1 MLFQLFIANLT
12 ISFLLALFVYTN
24 SKIYYKPCK
33 LINKNGNVV
42 DIHKIFDVF
51 HPHDELNFWKL
62 WIGGFLNFP
71 YKFIISFFIATSM
84 KFHLQ
89 LVNYFYPNSET
100 DLSQWK
106 KMKFGISFW
115 ANFFLF
121 ANGIHLVNKKVDCE
135 KVYKKYL
142 GEDYDFSDDKYSL
155 IISNHIGFF
164 DVVVL
169 MAKYTVGLMAKID
182 VKDYYFV
189 GPIATAMHCLYIKRE
204 SSEERKKIFDQLEER
219 QKLFYEGKFLAPL
232 AMFPEGTTTCGRNIL
247 KFKKGTFYALLPV
260 KPVIINHYQESNY
273 HLSIGAG
280 SAVLSYIKNFCH
292 SIATLYFIEMPIIRP
307 TKFMF
312 ERYGHLGNEKWEIYA
327 EVVRKIYSE
336 IGHLEESTFGLRD
349 EKKYNIALKY
359 GIYNPDLD
367 SFDPNYMNKENKLK
381 FKVE

>member
-1 MLFQLFIANLT
+1 
-12 ISFLLALFVYTN
+12 
-24 SKIYYKPCK
+24 
-33 LINKNGNVV
+33 
-42 DIHKIFDVF
+42 
-51 HPHDELNFWKL
+51 
-62 WIGGFLNFP
+62 
-71 YKFIISFFIATSM
+71 M

-100 DLSQWK
+100 DPSQWK

-115 ANFFLF
+115 ARFFLIV
-121 ANGIHLVNKKVDCE
+121 NGIHLVHKKVDCE

-142 GEDYDFSDDKYSL
+142 GEDYDFSDSKYSL
-155 IISNHIGFF
+155 IISNHTGFF

-169 MAKYTVGLMAKID
+169 MAKYSVGLMAKID

-204 SSEERKKIFDQLEER
+204 SLEERKKIFEQLEER

-232 AMFPEGTTTCGRNIL
+232 CLFPEGTTSCGRNIL

-260 KPVIINHYQESNY
+260 KPVIINHYQESSY

-292 SIATLYFIEMPIIRP
+292 FIETLYIIEMPIIRP
-307 TKFMF
+307 TEFMF
-312 ERYGHLGNEKWEIYA
+312 EKYKNLGKEKWEIYA

-336 IGHLEESTFGLRD
+336 IGGLEESSFGLRD

-359 GIYNPDLD
+359 GIYNPDLEP
-367 SFDPNYMNKENKLK
+367 FDPHYMDKENKLK
-381 FKVE
+381 EKLD

>member
-33 LINKNGNVV
+33 LIDKNGNVV

-260 KPVIINHYQESNY
+260 KPIIINHYQESNY

>member
-1 MLFQLFIANLT
+1 VI
-12 ISFLLALFVYTN
+12 
-24 SKIYYKPCK
+24 
-33 LINKNGNVV
+33 
-42 DIHKIFDVF
+42 DIHEKFDIF
-51 HPHDELNFWKL
+51 HPHDELRFWKL
-62 WIGGFLNFP
+62 WLGGFINFP
-71 YKFIISFFIATSM
+71 IKLVLSFFIATSM

-89 LVNYFYPNSET
+89 LVNYLYPKSET
-100 DLSQWK
+100 DPSQWK

-115 ANFFLF
+115 ATFFLY
-121 ANGIHLVNKKVDCE
+121 ANGIRVINKNVDCE

-169 MAKYTVGLMAKID
+169 MAKYSVGLMAKID

-260 KPVIINHYQESNY
+260 KPVIINHDQESKY

-280 SAVLSYIKNFCH
+280 AAVMSYIKNFCH
-292 SIATLYFIEMPIIRP
+292 SIESLYIIEMPIIKP
-307 TKFMF
+307 TKYMF
-312 ERYGHLGNEKWEIYA
+312 ETYKHLGNEKWEIYA

-336 IGHLEESTFGLRD
+336 IGNLKESTFGLRD

-367 SFDPNYMNKENKLK
+367 SFDPKYMDKENKMK

>member
-24 SKIYYKPCK
+24 SKILYKPCK
-33 LINKNGNVV
+33 LVDKNGKVIDV
-42 DIHKIFDVF
+42 HKLFDVF
-51 HPHDELNFWKL
+51 HPRDELSFWKL
-62 WIGGFLNFP
+62 WIGGFINFP
-71 YKFIISFFIATSM
+71 FKFLTSLFIALSM

-100 DLSQWK
+100 DPNQWK

-115 ANFFLF
+115 ARFFLLV
-121 ANGIHLVNKKVDCE
+121 NGIRLSYKKVDCE

-142 GEDYDFSDDKYSL
+142 GEDYDFTNDKYSL

-169 MAKYTVGLMAKID
+169 MATYSVGLMAKID

-232 AMFPEGTTTCGRNIL
+232 CLFPEGTTSCGRNIL

-260 KPVIINHYQESNY
+260 KPVIINHYQESSY

-280 SAVLSYIKNFCH
+280 AAVLSYIKNFCH
-292 SIATLYFIEMPIIRP
+292 SIETLYIIEMPIIRP
-307 TKFMF
+307 TEFMF
-312 ERYGHLGNEKWEIYA
+312 KNYSHLGKEKWEVFA
-327 EVVRKIYSE
+327 EVTRKIYSE
-336 IGHLEESTFGLRD
+336 IGNLEESSCVLRD

-359 GIYNPDLD
+359 GIYNPDLEP
-367 SFDPNYMNKENKLK
+367 FDPHYMDKKNKLK
-381 FKVE
+381 EKLD

>member
-33 LINKNGNVV
+33 LIDKNGNVV

-142 GEDYDFSDDKYSL
+142 GEDYDFCDDKYSL

-169 MAKYTVGLMAKID
+169 MAKYSVGLMAKID

-312 ERYGHLGNEKWEIYA
+312 ERYAHLGNEKWEIYA

>member
-33 LINKNGNVV
+33 LIDKNGNVV

-189 GPIATAMHCLYIKRE
+189 GPIATAMHCLYIKR
-204 SSEERKKIFDQLEER
+204 K
-219 QKLFYEGKFLAPL
+219 AP
-232 AMFPEGTTTCGRNIL
+232 
-247 KFKKGTFYALLPV
+247 KKG
-260 KPVIINHYQESNY
+260 
-273 HLSIGAG
+273 
-280 SAVLSYIKNFCH
+280 
-292 SIATLYFIEMPIIRP
+292 
-307 TKFMF
+307 
-312 ERYGHLGNEKWEIYA
+312 
-327 EVVRKIYSE
+327 
-336 IGHLEESTFGLRD
+336 
-349 EKKYNIALKY
+349 KKYLTNWKNDRNYFTKGNSSHLWPCSRKEQPPAVEIFSNSKKELFTLCSLSSPLLLITTRKVTT
-359 GIYNPDLD
+359 IYLLAQDLR
-367 SFDPNYMNKENKLK
+367 F
-381 FKVE
+381 

>member
-24 SKIYYKPCK
+24 SKILYKPCK
-33 LINKNGNVV
+33 LVDKNGKVIDV
-42 DIHKIFDVF
+42 HKLFDVF
-51 HPHDELNFWKL
+51 HPRDELSFWKL
-62 WIGGFLNFP
+62 WLGGFINFP
-71 YKFIISFFIATSM
+71 FKFLTSLFIALSM

-89 LVNYFYPNSET
+89 LVKYFYPNSET
-100 DLSQWK
+100 DPNQCK

-115 ANFFLF
+115 ARFFLLV
-121 ANGIHLVNKKVDCE
+121 NGIRLSYKKVDCE

-142 GEDYDFSDDKYSL
+142 GEDYDFTNDKYSL

-169 MAKYTVGLMAKID
+169 MATYSVGLMAKID

-204 SSEERKKIFDQLEER
+204 SSEERKKIFEQLEER

-232 AMFPEGTTTCGRNIL
+232 CLFPEGTTSCGRNIL

-260 KPVIINHYQESNY
+260 KPVIINHYQESSY

-280 SAVLSYIKNFCH
+280 AAVLSYIKNFCH
-292 SIATLYFIEMPIIRP
+292 SIETLYIIEMPIIRP
-307 TKFMF
+307 TEFMF
-312 ERYGHLGNEKWEIYA
+312 KNYSHLGKEKWEVFA
-327 EVVRKIYSE
+327 EVTRKIYSE
-336 IGHLEESTFGLRD
+336 IGELEESSFGLRD

-359 GIYNPDLD
+359 GIYNPDLEP
-367 SFDPNYMNKENKLK
+367 FDPHYMDKENKLK
-381 FKVE
+381 EKLD

>member
-1 MLFQLFIANLT
+1 MLFELFIANLT

-24 SKIYYKPCK
+24 SKVYYKPCK
-33 LINKNGNVV
+33 LIDKNGNII
-42 DIHKIFDVF
+42 DIHEIYDAF
-51 HPHDELNFWKL
+51 HPHDELSFWKL
-62 WIGGFLNFP
+62 WLGGFINFP
-71 YKFIISFFIATSM
+71 YKFTISLFIALSM

-89 LVNYFYPNSET
+89 LVNYFYPKSEIDT
-100 DLSQWK
+100 NQWK

-115 ANFFLF
+115 ATFFLL
-121 ANGIHLVNKKVDCE
+121 ANGIKVIPKKVDCE

-142 GEDYDFSDDKYSL
+142 GDDYDFSYDKYSL

-169 MAKYTVGLMAKID
+169 MAKYSVGFMAKID

-232 AMFPEGTTTCGRNIL
+232 AMFPEGTTTSGRNIL

-280 SAVLSYIKNFCH
+280 AAVMSYIKNFCH
-292 SIATLYFIEMPIIRP
+292 FRESLYVIEMPVIKP
-307 TKFMF
+307 TEYMYEK
-312 ERYGHLGNEKWEIYA
+312 YKHLGKEKWEIYA

-336 IGHLEESTFGLRD
+336 IGNLKESSLGLRD
-349 EKKYNIALKY
+349 EKKI
-359 GIYNPDLD
+359 
-367 SFDPNYMNKENKLK
+367 
-381 FKVE
+381 

>member
-33 LINKNGNVV
+33 LVDKNGKVIDV
-42 DIHKIFDVF
+42 HKIFDVF
-51 HPHDELNFWKL
+51 HPHDELSFWKL
-62 WIGGFLNFP
+62 WLGGFINFP
-71 YKFIISFFIATSM
+71 FKFFTSLFIALSM

-100 DLSQWK
+100 DPKQWK

-115 ANFFLF
+115 ASFFLLV
-121 ANGIHLVNKKVDCE
+121 NGIHIAHKKVDCE

-142 GEDYDFSDDKYSL
+142 GDDYDFTDDKYSL
-155 IISNHIGFF
+155 IISNHTGFF

-169 MAKYTVGLMAKID
+169 MATYSVGLMAKID

-204 SSEERKKIFDQLEER
+204 SSEERKKIFEQLEER

-232 AMFPEGTTTCGRNIL
+232 CMFPEGTTSCGRNIL
-247 KFKKGTFYALLPV
+247 KFKKGTFYALLPF

-292 SIATLYFIEMPIIRP
+292 TFATLYLIEMPIIKP
-307 TKFMF
+307 TEFMF
-312 ERYGHLGNEKWEIYA
+312 KNYSHLGKEKWEVFA
-327 EVVRKIYSE
+327 EVTRKIYSE
-336 IGHLEESTFGLRD
+336 IGNLEESTFGLRD

-359 GIYNPDLD
+359 GIYNADLD
-367 SFDPNYMNKENKLK
+367 SFDPHYMDKENKLK
-381 FKVE
+381 EKLD

>member
-1 MLFQLFIANLT
+1 MLFELFIFNLT
-12 ISFLLALFVYTN
+12 FSFLLALFIYTN
-24 SKIYYKPCK
+24 SKVYYKPCK
-33 LINKNGNVV
+33 LIDKNGNVI

-51 HPHDELNFWKL
+51 HPHDELSFWKL
-62 WIGGFLNFP
+62 WLGGFLNFP
-71 YKFIISFFIATSM
+71 YKFLISLFIALSM

-100 DLSQWK
+100 DPSQWK

-115 ANFFLF
+115 SKFFLLV
-121 ANGIHLVNKKVDCE
+121 NGIHLIPKKVECE

-142 GEDYDFSDDKYSL
+142 GEDYDFSQEKYSL

-169 MAKYTVGLMAKID
+169 MAKYSVGLMAKID

-189 GPIATAMHCLYIKRE
+189 GPIATAMHCLYIERE
-204 SSEERKKIFDQLEER
+204 SSVERKKLFDQLEER

-280 SAVLSYIKNFCH
+280 AAVLSYIKNFCH
-292 SIATLYFIEMPIIRP
+292 FFTSLYFIEMPIIAP
-307 TKFMF
+307 TEFMF
-312 ERYGHLGNEKWEIYA
+312 ENYKSLGKEKWEIYA

-336 IGHLEESTFGLRD
+336 IGNLEESTFGLRD
-349 EKKYNIALKY
+349 EKKYNIAIKY
-359 GIYNPDLD
+359 GIYNPDLE
-367 SFDPNYMNKENKLK
+367 SFDPHYMDKENKLK
-381 FKVE
+381 EKIE

>member
-12 ISFLLALFVYTN
+12 ISFLLSLFIYTN
-24 SKIYYKPCK
+24 SKVYYKPCK
-33 LINKNGNVV
+33 LIDKNGNII

-51 HPHDELNFWKL
+51 HPHDELVFWKL
-62 WIGGFLNFP
+62 WLGGFINFP
-71 YKFIISFFIATSM
+71 FKFITSLFIALSM

-89 LVNYFYPNSET
+89 LVNYIYPNSET
-100 DLSQWK
+100 NPEQWQ

-115 ANFFLF
+115 ASFFLLV
-121 ANGIHLVNKKVDCE
+121 NGIRIRTKKVECE

-142 GEDYDFSDDKYSL
+142 GEDYDFSDEKYSL

-169 MAKYTVGLMAKID
+169 MAKYSVGLMAKID

-189 GPIATAMHCLYIKRE
+189 GPIATAMHCLYIRRE

-247 KFKKGTFYALLPV
+247 KFKRGTFYALLPV
-260 KPVIINHYQESNY
+260 KPVLINHYQESNY

-280 SAVLSYIKNFCH
+280 SAVMSYIKNFCH
-292 SIATLYFIEMPIIRP
+292 FKEYLYLIEMPVIKP

-312 ERYGHLGNEKWEIYA
+312 DNYGHISQEKWEVFA

-336 IGHLEESTFGLRD
+336 IGNLEESTFGLRD

-359 GIYNPDLD
+359 GIYNADLD

-381 FKVE
+381 AKIE

>member
-12 ISFLLALFVYTN
+12 FSFLLALFVYTN
-24 SKIYYKPCK
+24 SKIFYKPCK
-33 LINKNGNVV
+33 LVDKNGKVIDV
-42 DIHKIFDVF
+42 HKLFDVF
-51 HPHDELNFWKL
+51 HPHDELSFWKL
-62 WIGGFLNFP
+62 WIGGFINFP
-71 YKFIISFFIATSM
+71 FKFTISLFIALSM

-100 DLSQWK
+100 DPSQWK

-115 ANFFLF
+115 ARFFLIV
-121 ANGIHLVNKKVDCE
+121 NGIHLVHKKVDCE

-142 GEDYDFSDDKYSL
+142 GEDYDFSDGKYSL

-169 MAKYTVGLMAKID
+169 MAKYSVGLMAKID

-189 GPIATAMHCLYIKRE
+189 GPIATAMHCLYIQRE

-232 AMFPEGTTTCGRNIL
+232 CLFPEGTTSCGRNIL

-260 KPVIINHYQESNY
+260 KPVIINHYQESSY

-292 SIATLYFIEMPIIRP
+292 FIETLYIIEMPIIRP
-307 TKFMF
+307 TEFMF
-312 ERYGHLGNEKWEIYA
+312 EKYKNLGKEKWEIYA

-336 IGHLEESTFGLRD
+336 IGGLEESSFGLRD

-359 GIYNPDLD
+359 GIYNPDLEP
-367 SFDPNYMNKENKLK
+367 FDPHYMDKENKLK
-381 FKVE
+381 EKLD

>member
-24 SKIYYKPCK
+24 SKILYKPCK
-33 LINKNGNVV
+33 LVDKNGKVIDV
-42 DIHKIFDVF
+42 HKLFDVF
-51 HPHDELNFWKL
+51 HPRDELSFWKL
-62 WIGGFLNFP
+62 WIGGFINFP
-71 YKFIISFFIATSM
+71 FKFLTSLFIALSM

-100 DLSQWK
+100 DPNQWK

-115 ANFFLF
+115 ARFFLLV
-121 ANGIHLVNKKVDCE
+121 NGIRLSYKKVDCE

-142 GEDYDFSDDKYSL
+142 GEDYDFTNDKYSL

-169 MAKYTVGLMAKID
+169 MATYSVGLMAKID

-204 SSEERKKIFDQLEER
+204 SSEERKKIFEQLEER

-232 AMFPEGTTTCGRNIL
+232 CLFPEGTTSCGRNIL

-260 KPVIINHYQESNY
+260 KPVIINHYQESSY

-280 SAVLSYIKNFCH
+280 AAVLSYIKNFCH
-292 SIATLYFIEMPIIRP
+292 SIETLYIIEMPIIRP
-307 TKFMF
+307 TEFMF
-312 ERYGHLGNEKWEIYA
+312 KNYSHLGKEKWEVFA
-327 EVVRKIYSE
+327 GVTRKIYSE
-336 IGHLEESTFGLRD
+336 IGQLEESTFGLRD

-359 GIYNPDLD
+359 GIYNPDLET
-367 SFDPNYMNKENKLK
+367 FDPHYMDKENKLK
-381 FKVE
+381 EKLD

>member
-24 SKIYYKPCK
+24 SKILYKPCK
-33 LINKNGNVV
+33 LVDKNGKVIDV
-42 DIHKIFDVF
+42 HKLFDVF
-51 HPHDELNFWKL
+51 HPRDELSFWKL
-62 WIGGFLNFP
+62 WIGGFINFP
-71 YKFIISFFIATSM
+71 FKFLTSLFIALSM

-100 DLSQWK
+100 DPNQWK

-115 ANFFLF
+115 ARFFLLV
-121 ANGIHLVNKKVDCE
+121 NGIRLSYKKVDCE

-142 GEDYDFSDDKYSL
+142 GEDYDFTNDKYSL

-169 MAKYTVGLMAKID
+169 MATYSVGLMAKID

-232 AMFPEGTTTCGRNIL
+232 CLFPEGTTSCGRNIL

-260 KPVIINHYQESNY
+260 KPVIINHYQESSY

-280 SAVLSYIKNFCH
+280 AAVLSYIKNFCH
-292 SIATLYFIEMPIIRP
+292 SIETLYIIEMPIIRP
-307 TKFMF
+307 TEFMF
-312 ERYGHLGNEKWEIYA
+312 KNYSHLGKEKWEVFA
-327 EVVRKIYSE
+327 EVTRKIYSE
-336 IGHLEESTFGLRD
+336 IGNLEESSFGLRD

-359 GIYNPDLD
+359 GIYNPDLEP
-367 SFDPNYMNKENKLK
+367 FDPHYMDKENKLK
-381 FKVE
+381 EKLD

>member
-33 LINKNGNVV
+33 LIDKNGNVV

-169 MAKYTVGLMAKID
+169 MAKYSVGLMAKID

>member
-12 ISFLLALFVYTN
+12 FSFLLALFVYTN
-24 SKIYYKPCK
+24 SKIFYKPCK
-33 LINKNGNVV
+33 LVDKNGKVIDV
-42 DIHKIFDVF
+42 HKLFDVF
-51 HPHDELNFWKL
+51 HPHDELSFWKL
-62 WIGGFLNFP
+62 WIGGFINFP
-71 YKFIISFFIATSM
+71 FKFTISLFIALSM

-100 DLSQWK
+100 DPSQWK

-115 ANFFLF
+115 ARFFLIV
-121 ANGIHLVNKKVDCE
+121 NGIHLVHKKVDCE

-142 GEDYDFSDDKYSL
+142 GEDYDFSDSKYSL
-155 IISNHIGFF
+155 IISNHTGFF

-169 MAKYTVGLMAKID
+169 MAKYSVGLMAKID

-189 GPIATAMHCLYIKRE
+189 GPIATAMHCLYIQRE

-232 AMFPEGTTTCGRNIL
+232 CLFPEGTTSCGRNIL

-260 KPVIINHYQESNY
+260 KPVIINHYQESSY

-292 SIATLYFIEMPIIRP
+292 FIETLYIIEMPIIRP
-307 TKFMF
+307 TEFMF
-312 ERYGHLGNEKWEIYA
+312 EKYKNLGKEKWEIYA

-336 IGHLEESTFGLRD
+336 IGGLEESSFGLRD

-359 GIYNPDLD
+359 GIYNPDLEP
-367 SFDPNYMNKENKLK
+367 FDPHYMDKENKLK
-381 FKVE
+381 EKLD

>member
-12 ISFLLALFVYTN
+12 FSFLLALFVYTN

-33 LINKNGNVV
+33 LVDKNGKVIDV
-42 DIHKIFDVF
+42 HKLFDVF
-51 HPHDELNFWKL
+51 HPHDELSFWKL
-62 WIGGFLNFP
+62 WIGGFINFP
-71 YKFIISFFIATSM
+71 FKFTISLFIALSM

-100 DLSQWK
+100 DPSQWK

-115 ANFFLF
+115 ARFFLIV
-121 ANGIHLVNKKVDCE
+121 NGIHLVHKKVDCE

-142 GEDYDFSDDKYSL
+142 GEDYDFSDGKYSL
-155 IISNHIGFF
+155 IISNHLGFF

-169 MAKYTVGLMAKID
+169 MAKYSVGLMAKID

-189 GPIATAMHCLYIKRE
+189 GPIATAMHCLYIQRE

-232 AMFPEGTTTCGRNIL
+232 CLFPEGTTSCGRNIL

-260 KPVIINHYQESNY
+260 KPVIINHYQESSY

-292 SIATLYFIEMPIIRP
+292 FIETLYIIEMPIIRP
-307 TKFMF
+307 TEFMF
-312 ERYGHLGNEKWEIYA
+312 EKYKNLGKEKWEIYA

-336 IGHLEESTFGLRD
+336 IGGLEESSFGLRD

-359 GIYNPDLD
+359 GIYNPDLEP
-367 SFDPNYMNKENKLK
+367 FDPHYMDKENKLK
-381 FKVE
+381 EKLD

>member
-24 SKIYYKPCK
+24 SKILYKPCK
-33 LINKNGNVV
+33 LVDKNGKVIDV
-42 DIHKIFDVF
+42 HKLFDVF
-51 HPHDELNFWKL
+51 HPRDELSFWKL
-62 WIGGFLNFP
+62 WIGGFINFP
-71 YKFIISFFIATSM
+71 FKFLTSLFIALSM

-100 DLSQWK
+100 DPNQWK

-115 ANFFLF
+115 ARFFLLV
-121 ANGIHLVNKKVDCE
+121 NGIRLSYKKVDCE

-142 GEDYDFSDDKYSL
+142 GEDYDFTNDKYSL

-169 MAKYTVGLMAKID
+169 MATYSVGLMAKID

-232 AMFPEGTTTCGRNIL
+232 CLFPEGTTSCGRNIL

-260 KPVIINHYQESNY
+260 KPVIINHYQESSY

-280 SAVLSYIKNFCH
+280 AAVLSYIKNFCH
-292 SIATLYFIEMPIIRP
+292 SIETLYIIEMPIIRP
-307 TKFMF
+307 TEFMF
-312 ERYGHLGNEKWEIYA
+312 KNYSHLGKEKWEIFA
-327 EVVRKIYSE
+327 EVTRKIYSE
-336 IGHLEESTFGLRD
+336 IGNLEESSFGLRD

-359 GIYNPDLD
+359 GIYNPDLEP
-367 SFDPNYMNKENKLK
+367 FDPHYMDKENKLK
-381 FKVE
+381 EKLD

>member
-33 LINKNGNVV
+33 LIDKNGNVV

>member
-33 LINKNGNVV
+33 LIDKNGNVV

-169 MAKYTVGLMAKID
+169 MAKYSVGLMAKID

-204 SSEERKKIFDQLEER
+204 SKKKKKKIFDQLEER

-359 GIYNPDLD
+359 GIYNPDMD

>member
-24 SKIYYKPCK
+24 SKILYKPCK
-33 LINKNGNVV
+33 LVDKNGKVIDV
-42 DIHKIFDVF
+42 HKLFDVF
-51 HPHDELNFWKL
+51 HPRDELSFWKL
-62 WIGGFLNFP
+62 WIGGFINFP
-71 YKFIISFFIATSM
+71 FKFLTSLFIALSM

-100 DLSQWK
+100 DPNQWK

-115 ANFFLF
+115 ARFFLLV
-121 ANGIHLVNKKVDCE
+121 NGIRLSYKKVDCE

-142 GEDYDFSDDKYSL
+142 GEDYDFTNDKYSL

-169 MAKYTVGLMAKID
+169 MATYSVGLMAKID

-204 SSEERKKIFDQLEER
+204 SSEERKKIFEQLEER

-232 AMFPEGTTTCGRNIL
+232 CLFPEGTTSCGRNIL

-260 KPVIINHYQESNY
+260 KPVIINHYQESSY

-280 SAVLSYIKNFCH
+280 AAVLSYIKNFCH
-292 SIATLYFIEMPIIRP
+292 SIETLYIIEMPIIRP
-307 TKFMF
+307 TEFMF
-312 ERYGHLGNEKWEIYA
+312 KNYSHLGKEKWEVFA
-327 EVVRKIYSE
+327 GVTRKIYSE
-336 IGHLEESTFGLRD
+336 IGQLEESTFGLRD

-359 GIYNPDLD
+359 GIYNPDLE
-367 SFDPNYMNKENKLK
+367 SFDSKYMDKSNKLK
-381 FKVE
+381 VKTE

>member
-33 LINKNGNVV
+33 LIDKNGNVV

-142 GEDYDFSDDKYSL
+142 GEDYDFTDDKYSL

-169 MAKYTVGLMAKID
+169 MAKYSVGLMAKID

>member
-33 LINKNGNVV
+33 LIDKNGNVV

-100 DLSQWK
+100 DLTQWK

-169 MAKYTVGLMAKID
+169 MAKYSVGLMAKID

-292 SIATLYFIEMPIIRP
+292 SIEKLYFIEMPIIRP

-312 ERYGHLGNEKWEIYA
+312 ERYAHLGNEKWEIYA

>member
-24 SKIYYKPCK
+24 AKILYKPCK
-33 LINKNGNVV
+33 LVDKNGKVIDV
-42 DIHKIFDVF
+42 HKLFDVF
-51 HPHDELNFWKL
+51 HPHDELSFWKL
-62 WIGGFLNFP
+62 WVGGFINFP
-71 YKFIISFFIATSM
+71 FKFFTSLFIALSM

-100 DLSQWK
+100 EPKQWK

-115 ANFFLF
+115 ASFFLLV
-121 ANGIHLVNKKVDCE
+121 NGIHLVHKKVDCE

-142 GEDYDFSDDKYSL
+142 GDDYDFTDDKYSL

-169 MAKYTVGLMAKID
+169 MATYSVGLMAKID

-232 AMFPEGTTTCGRNIL
+232 CMFPEGTTSCGRNIL

-260 KPVIINHYQESNY
+260 KPVIINHYQESSY

-292 SIATLYFIEMPIIRP
+292 SIETLYIIEMPIIRP
-307 TKFMF
+307 TEFM
-312 ERYGHLGNEKWEIYA
+312 YKNYSHLGKEKWEVFA
-327 EVVRKIYSE
+327 GVTRKIYSE
-336 IGHLEESTFGLRD
+336 IGQLEESTFGLRD

-359 GIYNPDLD
+359 GIYNPDLET
-367 SFDPNYMNKENKLK
+367 FDPHYMDKENKLK
-381 FKVE
+381 EKLD

>member
-1 MLFQLFIANLT
+1 MIFQLFIANLT
-12 ISFLLALFVYTN
+12 FSFLLTLFVYTN
-24 SKIYYKPCK
+24 SKFLYKPCK
-33 LINKNGNVV
+33 LIDKKGNVL
-42 DIHKIFDVF
+42 DIHKLFDVF
-51 HPHDELNFWKL
+51 HPHDELSFWKL
-62 WIGGFLNFP
+62 WIGGFINFP
-71 YKFIISFFIATSM
+71 IKFIFSFFIAISM

-100 DLSQWK
+100 DKNQWK

-115 ANFFLF
+115 SVFFLYV
-121 ANGIHLVNKKVDCE
+121 NGIHIENKKVDCE
-135 KVYKKYL
+135 EVYKKYL

-169 MAKYTVGLMAKID
+169 MAKYSAGFMAKID

-189 GPIATAMHCLYIKRE
+189 GPIATAMHCLYIRRE
-204 SSEERKKIFDQLEER
+204 STEERKKIFEQLEER

-232 AMFPEGTTTCGRNIL
+232 AMFPEGTTSCGRNIL

-260 KPVIINHYQESNY
+260 KPVIINLYQESNY

-292 SIATLYFIEMPIIRP
+292 SFSTLYLIEMPIIKP
-307 TKFMF
+307 TEYMF
-312 ERYGHLGNEKWEIYA
+312 EKYQHLGKEKWEIFA

-336 IGHLEESTFGLRD
+336 IGNLKESTFGLRD

-359 GIYNPDLD
+359 GIYNADLD
-367 SFDPNYMNKENKLK
+367 SFAPNYMDKENKLK
-381 FKVE
+381 VKTE

>member
-1 MLFQLFIANLT
+1 MLFELFIANLT

-24 SKIYYKPCK
+24 SKVYYKPCK
-33 LINKNGNVV
+33 LIDKNGNII
-42 DIHKIFDVF
+42 DIHQIFDVF
-51 HPHDELNFWKL
+51 HPHDELSFWKL
-62 WIGGFLNFP
+62 WLGGFINFP
-71 YKFIISFFIATSM
+71 YKFTISLFIALSM

-89 LVNYFYPNSET
+89 LVNYFYPKSEIDT
-100 DLSQWK
+100 NQWK

-115 ANFFLF
+115 ATFFLLV
-121 ANGIHLVNKKVDCE
+121 NGIKVIPKKVDCE

-142 GEDYDFSDDKYSL
+142 GEDYDFSYDKYSL

-169 MAKYTVGLMAKID
+169 MAKYSVGFMAKID

-204 SSEERKKIFDQLEER
+204 SSEERKKIFDQLEET
-219 QKLFYEGKFLAPL
+219 QKFFYEGKFLAPL
-232 AMFPEGTTTCGRNIL
+232 AMFPEGTTTSGRNIL

-280 SAVLSYIKNFCH
+280 AAVMSYIKNFCH
-292 SIATLYFIEMPIIRP
+292 FRESLYVIEMPVIKP
-307 TKFMF
+307 TEYMYEK
-312 ERYGHLGNEKWEIYA
+312 YKHLGKEKWEIYA

-336 IGHLEESTFGLRD
+336 IGNLKESSLGLRD
-349 EKKYNIALKY
+349 EKKYNIALKH
-359 GIYNPDLD
+359 GIYNPDID
-367 SFDPNYMNKENKLK
+367 SFDPHYMDKENKLK
-381 FKVE
+381 EKID

>member
-1 MLFQLFIANLT
+1 
-12 ISFLLALFVYTN
+12 
-24 SKIYYKPCK
+24 
-33 LINKNGNVV
+33 
-42 DIHKIFDVF
+42 
-51 HPHDELNFWKL
+51 
-62 WIGGFLNFP
+62 
-71 YKFIISFFIATSM
+71 M

-100 DLSQWK
+100 DPSQWK

-115 ANFFLF
+115 ARFFLIV
-121 ANGIHLVNKKVDCE
+121 NGIHLVHKKVDCE

-142 GEDYDFSDDKYSL
+142 GEDYDFSDGKYSL

-169 MAKYTVGLMAKID
+169 MAKYSVGLMAKID

-204 SSEERKKIFDQLEER
+204 CLEERKKIFDQLEER

-232 AMFPEGTTTCGRNIL
+232 CLFPEGTTSCGRNIL

-260 KPVIINHYQESNY
+260 KPVIINHYQESSY

-292 SIATLYFIEMPIIRP
+292 FIETLYIIEMPIIRP

-312 ERYGHLGNEKWEIYA
+312 EKYKNLGKEKWEIYA

-336 IGHLEESTFGLRD
+336 IGGLEESSFGLRD

-359 GIYNPDLD
+359 GIYNPDLEP
-367 SFDPNYMNKENKLK
+367 FDPHYMDKENKLK
-381 FKVE
+381 EKLD

>member
-1 MLFQLFIANLT
+1 MLFELFIANVT
-12 ISFLLALFVYTN
+12 KSFLLALFVYTN
-24 SKIYYKPCK
+24 SKILYKPCK
-33 LINKNGNVV
+33 LVDKNGKVIDV
-42 DIHKIFDVF
+42 HKLFDVF
-51 HPHDELNFWKL
+51 HPRDELSFWKL
-62 WIGGFLNFP
+62 WIGGFINFP
-71 YKFIISFFIATSM
+71 FKFLTSLFIALSM

-100 DLSQWK
+100 DPNQWK

-115 ANFFLF
+115 ARFFLLV
-121 ANGIHLVNKKVDCE
+121 NGIRLSYKKVDCE

-142 GEDYDFSDDKYSL
+142 GEDYDFTNDKYSL

-169 MAKYTVGLMAKID
+169 MATYSVGLMAKID

-232 AMFPEGTTTCGRNIL
+232 CLFPEGTTSCGRNIL

-260 KPVIINHYQESNY
+260 KPVIINHYQESSY

-280 SAVLSYIKNFCH
+280 AAVLSYIKNFCH
-292 SIATLYFIEMPIIRP
+292 SIETLYIIEMPIIRP
-307 TKFMF
+307 TEFMF
-312 ERYGHLGNEKWEIYA
+312 KNYSHLGKEKWEVFA
-327 EVVRKIYSE
+327 EVTRKIYSE
-336 IGHLEESTFGLRD
+336 IGNLEESSFGLRD

-359 GIYNPDLD
+359 GIYNPDLEP
-367 SFDPNYMNKENKLK
+367 FDPHYMDKENKLK
-381 FKVE
+381 EKLD

>member
-24 SKIYYKPCK
+24 SKIFYKPCK
-33 LINKNGNVV
+33 LVDKNGKVIDV
-42 DIHKIFDVF
+42 HKLFDVF
-51 HPHDELNFWKL
+51 HPHDELSFWKL
-62 WIGGFLNFP
+62 WVGGFINFP
-71 YKFIISFFIATSM
+71 FKFFTSLFIALSM

-100 DLSQWK
+100 EPKQWK

-115 ANFFLF
+115 ASFFLLV
-121 ANGIHLVNKKVDCE
+121 NGIHLVHKKVDCE

-142 GEDYDFSDDKYSL
+142 GDDYDFTDDKYSL

-169 MAKYTVGLMAKID
+169 MATYSVGLMAKID

-232 AMFPEGTTTCGRNIL
+232 CMFPEGTTSCGRNIL

-260 KPVIINHYQESNY
+260 KPVIINHYQESSY

-292 SIATLYFIEMPIIRP
+292 SIETLYLIEMPIIRP
-307 TKFMF
+307 TEFMF
-312 ERYGHLGNEKWEIYA
+312 KNYSHLGKEKWEIFA
-327 EVVRKIYSE
+327 GVTRKIYSE
-336 IGHLEESTFGLRD
+336 VGNLEESSFGLRD

-359 GIYNPDLD
+359 GIYNPDLET
-367 SFDPNYMNKENKLK
+367 FDPHYMDKENKLK
-381 FKVE
+381 EKLD

>member
-12 ISFLLALFVYTN
+12 FSFLLSLFVYTN

-33 LINKNGNVV
+33 LV
-42 DIHKIFDVF
+42 DKKGKIIDVHKLFDVF
-51 HPHDELNFWKL
+51 HPHDELSFWKL
-62 WIGGFLNFP
+62 WIGGFINFP
-71 YKFIISFFIATSM
+71 FKFTISLFIALSM

-100 DLSQWK
+100 DPSQWK

-115 ANFFLF
+115 ARFFLIV
-121 ANGIHLVNKKVDCE
+121 NGIHLVHKKVDCE

-142 GEDYDFSDDKYSL
+142 GEDYDFSDGKYSL

-169 MAKYTVGLMAKID
+169 MAKYSVGLMAKID

-189 GPIATAMHCLYIKRE
+189 GPIATAMHCLYIQRE

-232 AMFPEGTTTCGRNIL
+232 CLFPEGTTSCGRNIL

-260 KPVIINHYQESNY
+260 KPVIINHYQESSY

-292 SIATLYFIEMPIIRP
+292 FIETLYIIEMPIIRP
-307 TKFMF
+307 TEFMF
-312 ERYGHLGNEKWEIYA
+312 EKYKNLGKEKWEIYA

-336 IGHLEESTFGLRD
+336 IGGLEESSFGLRD

-359 GIYNPDLD
+359 GIYNPDLEP
-367 SFDPNYMNKENKLK
+367 FDPHYMDKENKLK
-381 FKVE
+381 EKLD

>member
-1 MLFQLFIANLT
+1 
-12 ISFLLALFVYTN
+12 
-24 SKIYYKPCK
+24 
-33 LINKNGNVV
+33 
-42 DIHKIFDVF
+42 
-51 HPHDELNFWKL
+51 
-62 WIGGFLNFP
+62 
-71 YKFIISFFIATSM
+71 M

-142 GEDYDFSDDKYSL
+142 GEDYDFCDDKYSL

-169 MAKYTVGLMAKID
+169 MAKYSVGLMAKID

>member
-24 SKIYYKPCK
+24 SKILYKPCK
-33 LINKNGNVV
+33 LVDKNGKVIDV
-42 DIHKIFDVF
+42 HKLFDVF
-51 HPHDELNFWKL
+51 HPRDELSFWKL
-62 WIGGFLNFP
+62 WIGGFINFP
-71 YKFIISFFIATSM
+71 FKFLTSLFIALSM

-100 DLSQWK
+100 DPNQWK

-115 ANFFLF
+115 ARFFLLV
-121 ANGIHLVNKKVDCE
+121 NGIRLSYKKVDCE

-142 GEDYDFSDDKYSL
+142 GEDYDFTNDKYSL

-169 MAKYTVGLMAKID
+169 MATYSVGLMAKID
-182 VKDYYFV
+182 VKAYYFV

-204 SSEERKKIFDQLEER
+204 SSEERKKIFEQLEER

-232 AMFPEGTTTCGRNIL
+232 CLFPEGTTSCGRNIL

-260 KPVIINHYQESNY
+260 KPVIINHYQESSY

-280 SAVLSYIKNFCH
+280 AAVLSYIKNFCH
-292 SIATLYFIEMPIIRP
+292 SIETLYIIEMPIIRP
-307 TKFMF
+307 TEFMF
-312 ERYGHLGNEKWEIYA
+312 KNYSHLGKEKWEVFA
-327 EVVRKIYSE
+327 EVTRKIYSE
-336 IGHLEESTFGLRD
+336 IGNLEESSCGLRD

-359 GIYNPDLD
+359 GIYNPDLEP
-367 SFDPNYMNKENKLK
+367 FDPHYMDKENKLK
-381 FKVE
+381 EKLD

>member
-33 LINKNGNVV
+33 LIDKNGNIV

-142 GEDYDFSDDKYSL
+142 GEDYDFTDDKYSL

-169 MAKYTVGLMAKID
+169 MAKYSVGLMAKID

-204 SSEERKKIFDQLEER
+204 SSEERKKIFEQLEER

>member
-1 MLFQLFIANLT
+1 MLFELFIANLT

-24 SKIYYKPCK
+24 SKVYYKPCK
-33 LINKNGNVV
+33 LIDKNGNII
-42 DIHKIFDVF
+42 DIHEIYDAF
-51 HPHDELNFWKL
+51 HPHDELSFWKL
-62 WIGGFLNFP
+62 WLGGFINFP
-71 YKFIISFFIATSM
+71 YKFTISLFIALSM

-89 LVNYFYPNSET
+89 LVNYFYPKSEIDT
-100 DLSQWK
+100 NQWK

-115 ANFFLF
+115 ATFFLL
-121 ANGIHLVNKKVDCE
+121 ANGIKVIPKKVDCE

-142 GEDYDFSDDKYSL
+142 GDDYDFSYDKYSL

-169 MAKYTVGLMAKID
+169 MAKYSVGFMAKID

-232 AMFPEGTTTCGRNIL
+232 AMFPEGTTTSGRNIL

-280 SAVLSYIKNFCH
+280 AAVMSYIKNFCH
-292 SIATLYFIEMPIIRP
+292 FRESLYVIEMPVIKP
-307 TKFMF
+307 TEYMYEK
-312 ERYGHLGNEKWEIYA
+312 YKHLGKEKWEIYA

-336 IGHLEESTFGLRD
+336 IGNLKESSLGLRD
-349 EKKYNIALKY
+349 EKKYNIALKH
-359 GIYNPDLD
+359 GIYNPDID
-367 SFDPNYMNKENKLK
+367 SFDPHYMDKENKMK
-381 FKVE
+381 EKID